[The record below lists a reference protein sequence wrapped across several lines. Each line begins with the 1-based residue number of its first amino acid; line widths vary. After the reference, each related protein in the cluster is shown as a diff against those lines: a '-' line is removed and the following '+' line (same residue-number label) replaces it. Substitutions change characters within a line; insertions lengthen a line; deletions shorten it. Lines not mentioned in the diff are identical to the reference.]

1 MQYYKNH
8 PSYMFHPGAN
18 DEAMYGTYIGGD
30 QTHDCIF
37 SKVGC
42 VEAGAAKMSSEI
54 LGEDVPLIYI
64 NNLFDTDKDGNLSL
78 LVYLKGDI
86 SRVLFDNNQQFLLYL
101 SVNQH
106 WVSSLKYCLPN

>member
-1 MQYYKNH
+1 M
-8 PSYMFHPGAN
+8 
-18 DEAMYGTYIGGD
+18 
-30 QTHDCIF
+30 F

-42 VEAGAAKMSSEI
+42 VEAGSAKMSSEI

-64 NNLFDTDKDGNLSL
+64 NNLFDTGKDGALSL
-78 LVYLKGDI
+78 LVYLRGDI

>member
-1 MQYYKNH
+1 
-8 PSYMFHPGAN
+8 
-18 DEAMYGTYIGGD
+18 
-30 QTHDCIF
+30 
-37 SKVGC
+37 
-42 VEAGAAKMSSEI
+42 MSSEI

-64 NNLFDTDKDGNLSL
+64 NNLFDTDKDGDLSL
-78 LVYLKGDI
+78 LVHLKGDI

>member
-1 MQYYKNH
+1 M
-8 PSYMFHPGAN
+8 
-18 DEAMYGTYIGGD
+18 
-30 QTHDCIF
+30 F

-42 VEAGAAKMSSEI
+42 VEAGSAKMSSEI

-64 NNLFDTDKDGNLSL
+64 NNLFDTGKDGALSL
-78 LVYLKGDI
+78 LVYLRGDI
-86 SRVLFDNNQQFLLYL
+86 SRVPFDNNQQFLLYL

>member
-1 MQYYKNH
+1 
-8 PSYMFHPGAN
+8 
-18 DEAMYGTYIGGD
+18 
-30 QTHDCIF
+30 
-37 SKVGC
+37 
-42 VEAGAAKMSSEI
+42 MSSEI

-64 NNLFDTDKDGNLSL
+64 NNLFDTDKDGDLSL

>member
-1 MQYYKNH
+1 M
-8 PSYMFHPGAN
+8 
-18 DEAMYGTYIGGD
+18 
-30 QTHDCIF
+30 F

-42 VEAGAAKMSSEI
+42 VEAGSAKMSSEI

-64 NNLFDTDKDGNLSL
+64 NNLFDTDKDGDLSL

>member
-1 MQYYKNH
+1 
-8 PSYMFHPGAN
+8 
-18 DEAMYGTYIGGD
+18 
-30 QTHDCIF
+30 
-37 SKVGC
+37 
-42 VEAGAAKMSSEI
+42 MSSEI

-64 NNLFDTDKDGNLSL
+64 NNLFDTDKDGDLSL

-86 SRVLFDNNQQFLLYL
+86 SRVLFDNNQQFLLYQ

>member
-1 MQYYKNH
+1 
-8 PSYMFHPGAN
+8 
-18 DEAMYGTYIGGD
+18 
-30 QTHDCIF
+30 
-37 SKVGC
+37 
-42 VEAGAAKMSSEI
+42 MSSEI

-64 NNLFDTDKDGNLSL
+64 NNLFDTDKDGDLSL
-78 LVYLKGDI
+78 LVYLRGDI

>member
-1 MQYYKNH
+1 
-8 PSYMFHPGAN
+8 
-18 DEAMYGTYIGGD
+18 
-30 QTHDCIF
+30 
-37 SKVGC
+37 
-42 VEAGAAKMSSEI
+42 MSSEI

-64 NNLFDTDKDGNLSL
+64 NNLFDTDKDGDLSL

-106 WVSSLKYCLPN
+106 WVSSLKYCLPT